1 MVHVPRVAERRFAA
15 LFYDSNLKRSLV
27 THQKCLGLYLVGQRI
42 SVSGV
47 LHFYLR
53 IKPEINIIIAKLIL
67 AHFSVDNS
75 LALVKRSA
83 FIDKESEIMVG
94 SEYQVK
100 EGTKI
105 YDAKIIEIGES

>member
-1 MVHVPRVAERRFAA
+1 M
-15 LFYDSNLKRSLV
+15 
-27 THQKCLGLYLVGQRI
+27 
-42 SVSGV
+42 
-47 LHFYLR
+47 
-53 IKPEINIIIAKLIL
+53 

-105 YDAKIIEIGES
+105 YDAKIIEIGESWFTVSCLPAPITNL

>member
-1 MVHVPRVAERRFAA
+1 M
-15 LFYDSNLKRSLV
+15 

>member
-1 MVHVPRVAERRFAA
+1 MPRVGERRFAA
-15 LFYDSNLKRSLV
+15 LYYDSKLKRSLV
-27 THQKCLGLYLVGQRI
+27 THQKCLGLYLVGQRK

-53 IKPEINIIIAKLIL
+53 IKPEINIIIIAKLIL

-83 FIDKESEIMVG
+83 FIDKESEIMVW

-105 YDAKIIEIGES
+105 YDAKIIEIGESL